1 MNERHIKETL
11 EQSCLQATTRKYPLK
26 YRKQRQEL
34 IYCTNFQPYRK
45 RTTDSNSNN
54 RLQNRTT
61 ESCKFKAKLGF
72 SLHDVFNTKEKTI
85 LELIKDTFEG
95 ENMQTQYYVLDC
107 RIDLY
112 FHDHKLAIKVNEL
125 GHCDR
130 NNDGERR

>member
-95 ENMQTQYYVLDC
+95 ENMQTQCYVLDC

-112 FHDHKLAIKVNEL
+112 FHNHKLAIKVNEL